1 MCREQEPRE
10 LRIGHPSILP
20 AQGRKSTH
28 LTVRVAAV
36 EDGPLSVAFPAMEI
50 REAAPEEYA
59 EAGRVTAE
67 AYREF
72 VRPEDDDWERYLVR
86 IADVEARA
94 GQTTIMVAVE
104 DGRVLGS
111 LTLELEGRVRD
122 DDGEQ
127 RPLDP
132 GEAHIR
138 MLGVDPAARGRG
150 VARALME
157 ASEARARAAGKTFM
171 ALHTTQRMQAAQS
184 MYEGLGYERLE
195 DRVFPDGFVLLSYTK
210 TL

>member
-1 MCREQEPRE
+1 
-10 LRIGHPSILP
+10 
-20 AQGRKSTH
+20 
-28 LTVRVAAV
+28 
-36 EDGPLSVAFPAMEI
+36 MEI

-72 VRPEDDDWERYLVR
+72 VRPEDEDWERYLVR

-122 DDGEQ
+122 GDEEQ

-138 MLGVDPAARGRG
+138 MLGVDPAARARG

-171 ALHTTQRMQAAQS
+171 TLHTTQRMQAAQS
-184 MYEGLGYERLE
+184 MYERLGYERLE